1 MYNRDDITSNAAQA
15 GKSLRS
21 ADTCTQAVGEGSNP
35 NYRSPSM
42 AELHGKS
49 AAHHADQVDK
59 NTKAQAFFA
68 SHPEFDEFIQL
79 IRQGAIQI

>member
-1 MYNRDDITSNAAQA
+1 MYRGDIPNPTQ
-15 GKSLRS
+15 GDVRVLRN
-21 ADTCTQAVGEGSNP
+21 DENCGQAVASGPNP
-35 NYRSPSM
+35 HYRAPSM

-49 AAHHADQVDK
+49 AAHHAEQVDK
-59 NTKAQAFFA
+59 NAKAQTFFA

>member
-1 MYNRDDITSNAAQA
+1 MYRDDIPADANVRVSQNYENCGSQA
-15 GKSLRS
+15 MASG
-21 ADTCTQAVGEGSNP
+21 ANP
-35 NYRSPSM
+35 HYRAPSM

-49 AAHHADQVDK
+49 AAHHAEQVDK
-59 NTKAQAFFA
+59 NAKAQTFFA